1 MDSRKILA
9 LALSIIFHGATAHA
23 QTTSSCRLLVENQND
38 LWLARPDGHVIS
50 RITSDGQLKPAAALQ
65 PGGRLVAYSTLD
77 SSRDLVLSDST
88 GHIVNQASIGA
99 GDAVTGL
106 DWTASD
112 ALRIAIHDGPA
123 TSQYHFFRIQPGNR
137 LVRSSPGIAQ
147 GSACALSPNGKQ
159 MACLVAD
166 ALTVDGKDIFYLGG
180 PHEAAG
186 ALAWSP
192 NGQHIAIVEANDA
205 GQAALLLLQ
214 NRGAVEARLEVP
226 IAGPISSIR
235 FRTNTS
241 IEVKGRLDVVEYAV
255 PATGVVKSASNVLKP
270 LFLRSNTMPLHVNG
284 TVADAIVKDWT
295 CEKQR

>member
-1 MDSRKILA
+1 MDSKKILA
-9 LALSIIFHGATAHA
+9 LALSIIFLGATAHA

-77 SSRDLVLSDST
+77 SSRDVVLSDST
-88 GHIVNQASIGA
+88 GHIVNQISSGA

-123 TSQYHFFRIQPGNR
+123 TSQFQFFSLQPGNR

-147 GSACALSPNGKQ
+147 GSACAVGSNGKQ
-159 MACLVAD
+159 LACLVAD
-166 ALTVDGKDIFYLGG
+166 ALTVDGKDIHYLGG
-180 PHEAAG
+180 TREPAAG
-186 ALAWSP
+186 LAWSP
-192 NGQHIAIVEANDA
+192 NGQRIAIVEANDA
-205 GQAALLLLQ
+205 GQLALLLLQ
-214 NRGAVEARLEVP
+214 GQGAVDARLEVP

-235 FRTNTS
+235 FLTNTS
-241 IEVKGRLDVVEYAV
+241 IELKGRRDVVEYTV
-255 PATGVVKSASNVLKP
+255 PATGVVKSSSHVVKP
-270 LFLRSNTMPLHVNG
+270 LPLRANALSLHVNG
-284 TVADAIVKDWT
+284 TVAEAIVRDWT
-295 CEKQR
+295 CEK